1 MAKMLLYLLNYVNSN
16 SSADA
21 CEYDC
26 DTFYDEIVVRV
37 EEVTNAIKKLDVNK
51 ASGSDGICSERLK
64 CADKALVPVLSMCF
78 TSFLLVDICHS
89 QCCQLY
95 LCDCDP
101 PPAIVTPPRASETG
115 ERREAERE
123 ACMVEFVYLCWQLL
137 KFLSQIEVRR

>member
-95 LCDCDP
+95 LCDCD
-101 PPAIVTPPRASETG
+101 TPVGLRNWRAARSRAG
-115 ERREAERE
+115 SVHGRV
-123 ACMVEFVYLCWQLL
+123 CLFVLAVI
-137 KFLSQIEVRR
+137 KVFKPN